1 MKKYSRAAILIL
13 AFSSVSLMGCSTVP
27 DLTEQEQGLIAEYAA
42 GTLLQH
48 SEKYDRRLVTET
60 SADGE
65 EAQPTAEATA
75 TPSASPS
82 PTPVNVDQ
90 GTSPVQ
96 ATTQVATSGGAVGGS
111 ESVSLKELYN
121 ISGVTFSYKKSGF
134 CKSYPK
140 KPSAGFS
147 AAKAVKGETLYVVT
161 FSVKNNSGKKK
172 KISLAE
178 CNLDYTLKVDGNE
191 FKPGVTILE
200 NMGLNYLNTT
210 LASGESEEAALV
222 FSMSDERKNATT
234 ITLVIVDENNNKTTE
249 VTIQ

>member
-1 MKKYSRAAILIL
+1 MRKYSWAVTLIL
-13 AFSSVSLMGCSTVP
+13 AFSSVSLMGCSIVP

-48 SEKYDRRLVTET
+48 SEKYDRRLVTEV

-65 EAQPTAEATA
+65 EAQPTAEATV

-82 PTPVNVDQ
+82 PAPTDTDQ

-96 ATTQVATSGGAVGGS
+96 AATQAAVSDGTTGGS

-121 ISGVTFSYKKSGF
+121 ISGVTFSYKKSEF

-140 KPSAGFS
+140 KPSAGLS
-147 AAKAVKGETLYVVT
+147 ATKAAKGETLYVVT

-178 CNLDYTLKVDGNE
+178 RNLDYTLKVDGNE

-210 LASGESEEAALV
+210 LASGRSEEAALV
-222 FSMSDERKNATT
+222 FSMSAERKNAAT
-234 ITLVIVDENNNKTTE
+234 ITLVITDEKNNKTTE